1 MDGYELAMRY
11 TAVAT
16 YTGTA
21 TSKYATGY
29 VVTADYS
36 GEVTRTTCDTVV
48 YTAVFSS
55 AGTAA
60 APDGDGIQSNVSD
73 SHLSAEKDNAGS
85 TFNWL
90 WIVIPA
96 ALILLAAGV
105 YFGIRTVKR
114 RHDNKWEDEEE

>member
-36 GEVTRTTCDTVV
+36 GEVTRTTCDTVI

-60 APDGDGIQSNVSD
+60 TLDGDGIQSDESD
-73 SHLSAEKDNAGS
+73 GHLSIEKDNAGS
-85 TFNWL
+85 SFNWL

-96 ALILLAAGV
+96 VLILLAAGV
-105 YFGIRTVKR
+105 YFAVRTVKR
-114 RHDNKWEDEEE
+114 RNENKWEDEEE